1 MALTI
6 YRSTDSGAP
15 SLTYAAG
22 SFIAMLDAC
31 LRTGYGSKAGAGWT
45 KPFTGANIAVFRQGT
60 GGNGRYI
67 RVWNARTGDDPA
79 TYCMTA
85 NVRGYEAM
93 TAVSTGTNPFPT
105 TAQSNRN
112 GLMVRVAH
120 SSPSYPTGWI
130 VRATSN
136 WFDVLV
142 FTGYAAP
149 RGAAS
154 APVADSYLSFGAF
167 PSLKSG
173 DTYNDFILADPNN
186 EHHYYQHVGVSPPT
200 YSAYVSRNDLGV
212 VGSKVAALVPLS
224 PCNESYMGTGNPSY
238 FPYPNRVNNSVDLY
252 QYALFSEGYFRGVLP
267 GVWGSAHGL
276 TAIGFG
282 NTFSGI
288 APVAGRTFEI
298 IPISAAGPD
307 MGMIFETSD
316 TFTGL

>member
-45 KPFTGANIAVFRQGT
+45 KPFTGSNIAVFRQGA

-93 TAVSTGTNPFPT
+93 TAVSTGTDPFPT
-105 TAQSNRN
+105 TAQSDSN
-112 GLMVRVAH
+112 GLMVRVART
-120 SSPSYPTGWI
+120 SPSYPTGWI

-142 FTGYAAP
+142 FTGLAPP
-149 RGAAS
+149 RGANS

-186 EHHYYQHVGVSPPT
+186 SYQFYPYVGLSN
-200 YSAYVSRNDLGV
+200 SILAYVSRNDLGT
-212 VGSKVAALVPLS
+212 VGAKAAALVPLS
-224 PCNESYMGTGNPSY
+224 GCGESVLGNGNPSS

-252 QYALFSEGYFRGVLP
+252 QYALLSEGYFRGVLP

-276 TAIGFG
+276 SAIGFG

-288 APVAGRTFEI
+288 APVAGRTFEVI
-298 IPISAAGPD
+298 AASSGLPET
-307 MGMIFETSD
+307 GMILETSD

>member
-45 KPFTGANIAVFRQGT
+45 KPFTGANIAVFRQGA

-85 NVRGYEAM
+85 NVRGYEDM

-105 TAQSNRN
+105 TTQSNSN
-112 GLMVRVAH
+112 GLLVRVAH

-142 FTGYAAP
+142 FTGASSP
-149 RGAAS
+149 RGANS

-173 DTYNDFILADPNN
+173 DTYNDFILAEANN
-186 EHHYYQHVGVSPPT
+186 SYRFYPYVGL
-200 YSAYVSRNDLGV
+200 SAPVLVYVSRNDLGT
-212 VGSKVAALVPLS
+212 VGAKAAALIPLS
-224 PCNESYMGTGNPSY
+224 GCGEGMMGYGNSSA
-238 FPYPNRVNNSVDLY
+238 FPYPNRVNNSVDLF
-252 QYALFSEGYFRGVLP
+252 QYALYSEGYFRGALP
-267 GVWGSAHGL
+267 GVWGSAHGV

-288 APVAGRTFEI
+288 APVAGRTFEVI
-298 IPISAAGPD
+298 AASQASAD
-307 MGMIFETSD
+307 IGMILETSD

>member
-6 YRSTDSGAP
+6 YRSTDPGAP

-45 KPFTGANIAVFRQGT
+45 KPFTGSNIAVFRQGA

-79 TYCMTA
+79 TFCMTA
-85 NVRGYEAM
+85 NVRGYEGM
-93 TAVSTGTNPFPT
+93 TDVSTGTGPFPT
-105 TAQSNRN
+105 TTQSNSN

-120 SSPSYPTGWI
+120 SSPDYPTGWI

-142 FTGYAAP
+142 FTGFAAP
-149 RGAAS
+149 RGANS
-154 APVADSYLSFGAF
+154 ALVADSYLSFGAF

-173 DTYNDFILADPNN
+173 DTYNDFILADANN
-186 EHHYYQHVGVSPPT
+186 SYFSYPYVGL
-200 YSAYVSRNDLGV
+200 YSSFLVYVSRDDLGT
-212 VGSKVAALVPLS
+212 VGAKTAVLVPLS
-224 PCNESYMGTGNPSY
+224 GCGEGAMGVGNPSY
-238 FPYPNRVNNSVDLY
+238 YPYPNRVNNSVDLF
-252 QYALFSEGYFRGVLP
+252 QYALYSEGYIRGVLP
-267 GVWGSAHGL
+267 GVWGSAHGVG
-276 TAIGFG
+276 AIGFG

-288 APVAGRTFEI
+288 APVSGRTFEVVAM
-298 IPISAAGPD
+298 SHAAAD
-307 MGMIFETSD
+307 IGMILETSD

>member
-45 KPFTGANIAVFRQGT
+45 KPFTGANIAVFRQGA

-67 RVWNARTGDDPA
+67 RVWNARTGDDPN

-105 TAQSNRN
+105 TTQSNSN
-112 GLMVRVAH
+112 GLLVRVAC
-120 SSPSYPTGWI
+120 SSPTYPTGWI

-142 FTGYAAP
+142 FTGYAPP
-149 RGAAS
+149 RGANS

-173 DTYNDFILADPNN
+173 DTYNDFILAEANN
-186 EHHYYQHVGVSPPT
+186 SYGYYPYVGFSST
-200 YSAYVSRNDLGV
+200 YFVYVSRNDLGV
-212 VGSKVAALVPLS
+212 VGAKAAVLIPLS
-224 PCNESYMGTGNPSY
+224 GCGEGMMGNGNPSV
-238 FPYPNRVNNSVDLY
+238 FPYPNRVNNSVDLF
-252 QYALFSEGYFRGVLP
+252 QYALHSEGYFRGVLP
-267 GVWGSAHGL
+267 GVWGSAHGV

-288 APVAGRTFEI
+288 APVAGRTFEVI
-298 IPISAAGPD
+298 AASD
-307 MGMIFETSD
+307 ASTDIGMILETSD

>member
-45 KPFTGANIAVFRQGT
+45 KPYTGANIAVFRQGA

-85 NVRGYEAM
+85 NVRGYEDM
-93 TAVSTGTNPFPT
+93 TAVSAGTNPFPT
-105 TAQSNRN
+105 ATQSNSN
-112 GLMVRVAH
+112 GLLVRVAY

-142 FTGYAAP
+142 FTGFASP
-149 RGAAS
+149 RGANS

-173 DTYNDFILADPNN
+173 DTYNDFILAEANN
-186 EHHYYQHVGVSPPT
+186 SYYYYPYVGFSSTHLV
-200 YSAYVSRNDLGV
+200 YVSRNDLGV
-212 VGSKVAALVPLS
+212 VGAKAAVLVPLS
-224 PCNESYMGTGNPSY
+224 NCSESTMGNGSPSY
-238 FPYPNRVNNSVDLY
+238 FPYPNRVNNSVDLF
-252 QYALFSEGYFRGVLP
+252 QYALYSEGYFRGVLP
-267 GVWGSAHGL
+267 GVWGSAHGV
-276 TAIGFG
+276 TAIGLG

-288 APVAGRTFEI
+288 APVAGRTFEVI
-298 IPISAAGPD
+298 TASVATTDI
-307 MGMIFETSD
+307 GMILETSD

>member
-6 YRSTDSGAP
+6 YRSTDPGAP

-45 KPFTGANIAVFRQGT
+45 KPFTGSNIAVFRQGA

-67 RVWNARTGDDPA
+67 RVWNARTGDDPT

-93 TAVSTGTNPFPT
+93 TAVSTGTGPFPT
-105 TAQSNRN
+105 AAQSNSN
-112 GLMVRVAH
+112 GLMVRVAQT
-120 SSPSYPTGWI
+120 SPAYPAGWI
-130 VRATSN
+130 VRATSS

-142 FTGYAAP
+142 FTGYTPP
-149 RGAAS
+149 RGANS
-154 APVADSYLSFGAF
+154 APVADSYLGFGAF

-173 DTYNDFILADPNN
+173 DTYNDFILAEANNSYHLSPN
-186 EHHYYQHVGVSPPT
+186 VGT
-200 YSAYVSRNDLGV
+200 TGTFSAYVSRNDLGT
-212 VGSKVAALVPLS
+212 VGAKIANLIPLS
-224 PCNESYMGTGNPSY
+224 GCGESAMGTGSPSS
-238 FPYPNRVNNSVDLY
+238 FPYPNRVNSSVDLF
-252 QYALFSEGYFRGVLP
+252 QYALHCDGYFRGVLP
-267 GVWGSAHGL
+267 GVWGSAHG
-276 TAIGFG
+276 TQVIGYG

-288 APVAGRTFEI
+288 APLAGRTFEVI
-298 IPISAAGPD
+298 SVSAAATD
-307 MGMIFETSD
+307 IGMILETSD

>member
-45 KPFTGANIAVFRQGT
+45 KPFTGANIAVFRQGA

-105 TAQSNRN
+105 TAQSNSN
-112 GLMVRVAH
+112 GLMVRVAYT
-120 SSPSYPTGWI
+120 SPRNPTGWI
-130 VRATSN
+130 VRATSS
-136 WFDVLV
+136 WFDVLI

-173 DTYNDFILADPNN
+173 DTYNDLILADPNN
-186 EHHYYQHVGVSPPT
+186 AYNFYPYVGILPRPFC
-200 YSAYVSRNDLGV
+200 AYVSRSDLGT
-212 VGSKVAALVPLS
+212 VGSKLALILPMS
-224 PCNESYMGTGNPSY
+224 ACGETYMGAGNPAH
-238 FPYPNRVNNSVDLY
+238 FPYPNRVNSSVDLF
-252 QYALFSEGYFRGVLP
+252 QYALFSEGYIRGALP
-267 GVWGSAHGL
+267 
-276 TAIGFG
+276 
-282 NTFSGI
+282 
-288 APVAGRTFEI
+288 
-298 IPISAAGPD
+298 
-307 MGMIFETSD
+307 
-316 TFTGL
+316 

>member
-45 KPFTGANIAVFRQGT
+45 KPYTGANIAVFRQGA

-85 NVRGYEAM
+85 NVRGYEVM

-105 TAQSNRN
+105 TTQSDSN
-112 GLMVRVAH
+112 GLMVRVAN

-142 FTGYAAP
+142 FTGGAYP
-149 RGAAS
+149 RGANS

-173 DTYNDFILADPNN
+173 DTYNDFILAEANN
-186 EHHYYQHVGVSPPT
+186 SYAYYPYVGASST
-200 YSAYVSRNDLGV
+200 YLVYVSRNDLGA
-212 VGSKVAALVPLS
+212 VGAKAAVLVPLS
-224 PCNESYMGTGNPSY
+224 GCGEGMMGYGSPPD
-238 FPYPNRVNNSVDLY
+238 FPYPNRVNNSVDLF
-252 QYALFSEGYFRGVLP
+252 QYALHSERYFRGVLP
-267 GVWGSAHGL
+267 GVWGSAHGV

-288 APVAGRTFEI
+288 APVAGRTFEVI
-298 IPISAAGPD
+298 AASIASTD
-307 MGMIFETSD
+307 IGMILETSD

>member
-45 KPFTGANIAVFRQGT
+45 KPYTGANIAVFRQGA

-105 TAQSNRN
+105 TTQSNSN
-112 GLMVRVAH
+112 GLLVRVAY

-142 FTGYAAP
+142 FTGDTPP
-149 RGAAS
+149 RGANS

-173 DTYNDFILADPNN
+173 DTYNDFILAEANN
-186 EHHYYQHVGVSPPT
+186 SNNYYPYVGFSSQ
-200 YSAYVSRNDLGV
+200 YLAYVSRNDLGV
-212 VGSKVAALVPLS
+212 VGAKAAAIVPLS
-224 PCNESYMGTGNPSY
+224 GCGEGMMGVGNSSS
-238 FPYPNRVNNSVDLY
+238 FPYPNRVNNSVDLF
-252 QYALFSEGYFRGVLP
+252 QYALYSEGYIRGVLP
-267 GVWGSAHGL
+267 GVWGSAHGMA
-276 TAIGFG
+276 AIGFG

-288 APVAGRTFEI
+288 APVAGRTFEVI
-298 IPISAAGPD
+298 AASAGASD
-307 MGMIFETSD
+307 IGMILETSD

>member
-45 KPFTGANIAVFRQGT
+45 KPYTGANIAVFRQGA

-105 TAQSNRN
+105 TTQSNSN
-112 GLMVRVAH
+112 GLLVRVAC

-142 FTGYAAP
+142 FTGFTPP
-149 RGAAS
+149 RGANS

-173 DTYNDFILADPNN
+173 DTYNDFILAEANDSYHCYP
-186 EHHYYQHVGVSPPT
+186 HVGFSST
-200 YSAYVSRNDLGV
+200 YLAYVSRNDLGV
-212 VGSKVAALVPLS
+212 VGAKAAVLVPLS
-224 PCNESYMGTGNPSY
+224 GCRENMMGTGGPSD
-238 FPYPNRVNNSVDLY
+238 FPYPNRVNNSVDLF
-252 QYALFSEGYFRGVLP
+252 QYALHSEGYFRGVLP
-267 GVWGSAHGL
+267 GVWGSAHGV

-288 APVAGRTFEI
+288 APVAGRTFEVI
-298 IPISAAGPD
+298 AASVASTD
-307 MGMIFETSD
+307 IGMILETSD

>member
-45 KPFTGANIAVFRQGT
+45 KPYTGANIAVFRQGA

-93 TAVSTGTNPFPT
+93 TAVSTGTGPFPT
-105 TAQSNRN
+105 TAQSNNN
-112 GLMVRVAH
+112 GLMVRVAL
-120 SSPSYPTGWI
+120 STPSYPTGWI

-142 FTGYAAP
+142 FAGYAPP
-149 RGAAS
+149 RGANS

-173 DTYNDFILADPNN
+173 DTYNDFILAEANN
-186 EHHYYQHVGVSPPT
+186 SYDYYPSVGFYST
-200 YSAYVSRNDLGV
+200 YLVYVSRNDLGV
-212 VGSKVAALVPLS
+212 VGAKAAVLVPLS
-224 PCNESYMGTGNPSY
+224 GCGEGMMGTGNYSV
-238 FPYPNRVNNSVDLY
+238 FPYPNRVNNSVDLF
-252 QYALFSEGYFRGVLP
+252 QYALHSEGYFRGVLP
-267 GVWGSAHGL
+267 GVWGSAHGVA
-276 TAIGFG
+276 AIGFG

-288 APVAGRTFEI
+288 APVAGRTFEVI
-298 IPISAAGPD
+298 AASSGSPD
-307 MGMIFETSD
+307 VGMILETSD

>member
-45 KPFTGANIAVFRQGT
+45 KPFTGSNIVVFRQGA

-85 NVRGYEAM
+85 NVRGYEDM

-105 TAQSNRN
+105 VAQSNNN
-112 GLMVRVAH
+112 GLMVRVALA
-120 SSPSYPTGWI
+120 SPSYPTGWI

-142 FTGYAAP
+142 FTGLAPP
-149 RGAAS
+149 RGANS

-173 DTYNDFILADPNN
+173 DTYNDFILAEANN
-186 EHHYYQHVGVSPPT
+186 SYQFYPYVGLS
-200 YSAYVSRNDLGV
+200 SSFLAYVSRNDLGTI
-212 VGSKVAALVPLS
+212 GSKAALLVPLS
-224 PCNESYMGTGNPSY
+224 ACGESYMGVGNPSY
-238 FPYPNRVNNSVDLY
+238 FPYPNRVNNSVDLF
-252 QYALFSEGYFRGVLP
+252 QYALHSEGYFRGVLP
-267 GVWGSAHGL
+267 GVWGSAHGV

-288 APVAGRTFEI
+288 APVAGRTFEVI
-298 IPISAAGPD
+298 TASAASTD
-307 MGMIFETSD
+307 IGMILETSD

>member
-45 KPFTGANIAVFRQGT
+45 KPFTGANIAVFRQGA

-67 RVWNARTGDDPA
+67 RVWNARTGDDPT

-105 TAQSNRN
+105 TTQSNSN
-112 GLMVRVAH
+112 GLMVRVACT
-120 SSPSYPTGWI
+120 SPPYPTGWI
-130 VRATSN
+130 VRATPS
-136 WFDVLV
+136 WFDVLI
-142 FTGYAAP
+142 FTGYSAP
-149 RGAAS
+149 RGANS

-173 DTYNDFILADPNN
+173 DTYNDFILAEANN
-186 EHHYYQHVGVSPPT
+186 SYDYYPYVGFSST
-200 YSAYVSRNDLGV
+200 YLVYVSRNDLGTI
-212 VGSKVAALVPLS
+212 GSKAALLVPLS
-224 PCNESYMGTGNPSY
+224 ACGETYMGTGNSSV
-238 FPYPNRVNNSVDLY
+238 FPYPNRVNNSVDLF
-252 QYALFSEGYFRGVLP
+252 QYALHSEGYFRGVLP
-267 GVWGSAHGL
+267 GVWGSAHGV

-288 APVAGRTFEI
+288 APVAGRTFEVI
-298 IPISAAGPD
+298 AASTAATD
-307 MGMIFETSD
+307 FGMILETSD

>member
-45 KPFTGANIAVFRQGT
+45 KPYTGANIAVFRQGA
-60 GGNGRYI
+60 GGNDRYI

-105 TAQSNRN
+105 TTQSNSN
-112 GLMVRVAH
+112 GLLVRVAH
-120 SSPSYPTGWI
+120 SSPNHPTGWI

-142 FTGYAAP
+142 FTGDTYP
-149 RGAAS
+149 RGANS
-154 APVADSYLSFGAF
+154 APVADSHLSFGAF

-173 DTYNDFILADPNN
+173 DTYNDFILAEANN
-186 EHHYYQHVGVSPPT
+186 SYSYYPYVGISGTVL
-200 YSAYVSRNDLGV
+200 AYVSRNDLGT
-212 VGSKVAALVPLS
+212 VGAKAAALIPLS
-224 PCNESYMGTGNPSY
+224 PCGEGIMGNGNPSS
-238 FPYPNRVNNSVDLY
+238 FPYPNRVDSSVDLY
-252 QYALFSEGYFRGVLP
+252 QYALRCDGYYRGVLP
-267 GVWGSAHGL
+267 GVWGSAHGV

-288 APVAGRTFEI
+288 APVAGRTFEVI
-298 IPISAAGPD
+298 AASAAATD
-307 MGMIFETSD
+307 IGMILETSD

>member
-45 KPFTGANIAVFRQGT
+45 KPFTGANIAVFRQGA

-67 RVWNARTGDDPA
+67 RVWNAHTGNDPA

-85 NVRGYEAM
+85 NVRGYEDM

-105 TAQSNRN
+105 TAQSNSN
-112 GLMVRVAH
+112 GLMVRVA
-120 SSPSYPTGWI
+120 SSTPRYPTGWI

-142 FTGYAAP
+142 FTGYAQP
-149 RGAAS
+149 RGANS

-173 DTYNDFILADPNN
+173 DTYNDFILAEVNN
-186 EHHYYQHVGVSPPT
+186 SYQFFPYVGPYGT
-200 YSAYVSRNDLGV
+200 FLAYVSRNDLGT
-212 VGSKVAALVPLS
+212 VGAKAAALVPLS
-224 PCNESYMGTGNPSY
+224 GCGEGTMGSGNYSA

-252 QYALFSEGYFRGVLP
+252 QYALLSEGYFRGVLP
-267 GVWGSAHGL
+267 GVWGSAHGV
-276 TAIGFG
+276 TAIGLG

-288 APVAGRTFEI
+288 APVAGRTFEVI
-298 IPISAAGPD
+298 SMSAAGTD
-307 MGMIFETSD
+307 VGMILETSD

>member
-45 KPFTGANIAVFRQGT
+45 KPFTGANIAVFRQGA

-105 TAQSNRN
+105 TTQSNSN
-112 GLMVRVAH
+112 GLLVRVAC

-142 FTGYAAP
+142 FTGLTSP
-149 RGAAS
+149 RGANS
-154 APVADSYLSFGAF
+154 VPVADSYLSFGAF

-173 DTYNDFILADPNN
+173 DTYNDFILAEANN
-186 EHHYYQHVGVSPPT
+186 SYVYYPYVGLSST
-200 YSAYVSRNDLGV
+200 YFVYVSRNDLGA
-212 VGSKVAALVPLS
+212 VGAKAAALMPLS
-224 PCNESYMGTGNPSY
+224 GCGEDMVGKGNPGY
-238 FPYPNRVNNSVDLY
+238 FPYPNRPNNSVDLF
-252 QYALFSEGYFRGVLP
+252 QYALHSEGYFRGVLP
-267 GVWGSAHGL
+267 GVWGSAHGV
-276 TAIGFG
+276 TAIGVG

-288 APVAGRTFEI
+288 APVAGRTFEVI
-298 IPISAAGPD
+298 AASTASTD
-307 MGMIFETSD
+307 VGMILETSD

>member
-31 LRTGYGSKAGAGWT
+31 LCTGYGSKAGAGWT
-45 KPFTGANIAVFRQGT
+45 KPFTGANIAVFRQGA

-105 TAQSNRN
+105 TTQSNSN
-112 GLMVRVAH
+112 GLLVRVAH
-120 SSPSYPTGWI
+120 SSPSNPTGWI

-142 FTGYAAP
+142 FTGYSSP
-149 RGAAS
+149 RGANS

-173 DTYNDFILADPNN
+173 DTYNDFILAEANN
-186 EHHYYQHVGVSPPT
+186 SSYFYPYMLTSGPFF
-200 YSAYVSRNDLGV
+200 AYVSRNDLGT
-212 VGSKVAALVPLS
+212 VGAKAAALVPLS
-224 PCNESYMGTGNPSY
+224 GCGEGVMGLGNYSD
-238 FPYPNRVNNSVDLY
+238 FPYPNRVNNSVDLF
-252 QYALFSEGYFRGVLP
+252 QYALHSEEYFRGVLP
-267 GVWGSAHGL
+267 GVWGSAHGVA
-276 TAIGFG
+276 AIGFG

-288 APVAGRTFEI
+288 APVAGRTFEV
-298 IPISAAGPD
+298 IPASSGATSV
-307 MGMIFETSD
+307 GMILETSD

>member
-45 KPFTGANIAVFRQGT
+45 KPYTGANIAVFRQGA

-79 TYCMTA
+79 TYHMTA

-105 TAQSNRN
+105 ATQSNSN
-112 GLMVRVAH
+112 GLMVRVAS
-120 SSPSYPTGWI
+120 SSPGYPTGWI

-142 FTGYAAP
+142 FTGGTSP
-149 RGAAS
+149 RGANS

-173 DTYNDFILADPNN
+173 DTYNDFILAEANN
-186 EHHYYQHVGVSPPT
+186 SYYYYPDVGPS
-200 YSAYVSRNDLGV
+200 SSFLAYVSRNDLGV
-212 VGSKVAALVPLS
+212 VGAKAAALVPLS
-224 PCNESYMGTGNPSY
+224 GCGEGVMGVGNPSS
-238 FPYPNRVNNSVDLY
+238 FPYPNRVNNSVDLF
-252 QYALFSEGYFRGVLP
+252 QYALHSEGYFRGVLP
-267 GVWGSAHGL
+267 GVWGSAHGV

-288 APVAGRTFEI
+288 APVAGRTFEVI
-298 IPISAAGPD
+298 AMSTAAD
-307 MGMIFETSD
+307 VGMILETSD

>member
-45 KPFTGANIAVFRQGT
+45 KPFTGSNIAVFRQGA

-85 NVRGYEAM
+85 NVRGYEDM
-93 TAVSTGTNPFPT
+93 TAVSTGNNPFPT
-105 TAQSNRN
+105 VAQSNNN
-112 GLMVRVAH
+112 GLLVRVAH

-130 VRATSN
+130 VRATPS
-136 WFDVLV
+136 WFDVLI
-142 FTGYAAP
+142 FTGYSAP

-173 DTYNDFILADPNN
+173 DTYNDFILADPNDA
-186 EHHYYQHVGVSPPT
+186 YYHFPSVGVSGSS
-200 YSAYVSRNDLGV
+200 YCAYVSRNDLGT
-212 VGSKVAALVPLS
+212 VGSKVALIAPLS
-224 PCNESYMGTGNPSY
+224 PCAESYMGVGNPTY

-252 QYALFSEGYFRGVLP
+252 QYVLFSEGYVRGVLP

-288 APVAGRTFEI
+288 APVARRTFEVV
-298 IPISAAGPD
+298 AASTAD
-307 MGMIFETSD
+307 AAVGMIFETSD

>member
-45 KPFTGANIAVFRQGT
+45 KPFTGSNIAVFCQGA

-105 TAQSNRN
+105 VAQSNNN
-112 GLMVRVAH
+112 GLLVRVAC

-142 FTGYAAP
+142 FTGLTSP
-149 RGAAS
+149 RGANS

-173 DTYNDFILADPNN
+173 DTYNDFILAEANN
-186 EHHYYQHVGVSPPT
+186 SYVYYPYVGLSST
-200 YSAYVSRNDLGV
+200 YLVYVSRNDLGTI
-212 VGSKVAALVPLS
+212 GSKAALLVPLS
-224 PCNESYMGTGNPSY
+224 ACGESYMGVGNPSN
-238 FPYPNRVNNSVDLY
+238 FPYPNRVNNSVDLF
-252 QYALFSEGYFRGVLP
+252 QYALHSEGYFRGALP
-267 GVWGSAHGL
+267 GVWGSAHGV

-288 APVAGRTFEI
+288 APVAGRTFEVI
-298 IPISAAGPD
+298 AASTASTD
-307 MGMIFETSD
+307 IGMILETSD

>member
-45 KPFTGANIAVFRQGT
+45 KPFTGANIAVFRQGA

-85 NVRGYEAM
+85 NVRGYEGM
-93 TAVSTGTNPFPT
+93 TAVSTGTGPFPT
-105 TAQSNRN
+105 TAQSNSN
-112 GLMVRVAH
+112 GLMMRVAY

-130 VRATSN
+130 VRATSS
-136 WFDVLV
+136 WFDVVV
-142 FTGYAAP
+142 FTGYASP

-173 DTYNDFILADPNN
+173 DTYNDFILADSNN
-186 EHHYYQHVGVSPPT
+186 AYHYYPYVGLTGS
-200 YSAYVSRNDLGV
+200 SLAYVSRNDLGI
-212 VGSKVAALVPLS
+212 VGAKAAALVPLS
-224 PCNESYMGTGNPSY
+224 ACGESYMGVGNPSY

-252 QYALFSEGYFRGVLP
+252 QYALLSEGYFRGVLP

-288 APVAGRTFEI
+288 APVAGRTFEVV
-298 IPISAAGPD
+298 AASIANPD
-307 MGMIFETSD
+307 IGMIFETSD

>member
-45 KPFTGANIAVFRQGT
+45 KPYTGANIAVFRQGA

-105 TAQSNRN
+105 TTQSNSN
-112 GLMVRVAH
+112 GLLVRVAC

-142 FTGYAAP
+142 FTGYVAP
-149 RGAAS
+149 RGANS

-173 DTYNDFILADPNN
+173 DTYNDFILADANN
-186 EHHYYQHVGVSPPT
+186 SYHFYPYVGPS
-200 YSAYVSRNDLGV
+200 SSFLAYVSRNDLGT
-212 VGSKVAALVPLS
+212 VGAKAAAPVPLS
-224 PCNESYMGTGNPSY
+224 ACGESYMGAGNPTY

-252 QYALFSEGYFRGVLP
+252 QYALHSEGYFRGVLP
-267 GVWGSAHGL
+267 GVWGSAHGVK
-276 TAIGFG
+276 AIGFG
-282 NTFSGI
+282 NTFSGV
-288 APVAGRTFEI
+288 APVAGRTFEVV
-298 IPISAAGPD
+298 PVSAGGGD
-307 MGMIFETSD
+307 MGVILETSD

>member
-45 KPFTGANIAVFRQGT
+45 KPYTGANIAVFRQGA

-67 RVWNARTGDDPA
+67 RVWNARTGDDPT

-105 TAQSNRN
+105 TTQSNSN
-112 GLMVRVAH
+112 GLLVRVAS
-120 SSPSYPTGWI
+120 SSPQYPTGWI
-130 VRATSN
+130 VRATPS
-136 WFDVLV
+136 WFDVLI
-142 FTGYAAP
+142 FTGYSAP
-149 RGAAS
+149 RGANS

-173 DTYNDFILADPNN
+173 DTYNDFILAEANN
-186 EHHYYQHVGVSPPT
+186 SYNYYPYVGLSST
-200 YSAYVSRNDLGV
+200 YLVYVSRNDLGV
-212 VGSKVAALVPLS
+212 VGAKAAVLVPLS
-224 PCNESYMGTGNPSY
+224 SCGEGMMGNGHYSN
-238 FPYPNRVNNSVDLY
+238 FPYPNRVNNSVDLF
-252 QYALFSEGYFRGVLP
+252 QYALHSEGYFRGVLP
-267 GVWGSAHGL
+267 GVWGSAHGVA
-276 TAIGFG
+276 AIGFG
-282 NTFSGI
+282 NTFSGL
-288 APVAGRTFEI
+288 APVAGRTFEVI
-298 IPISAAGPD
+298 AASITSTEV
-307 MGMIFETSD
+307 GMILETSD

>member
-1 MALTI
+1 MSLTI

-45 KPFTGANIAVFRQGT
+45 KPYTGANIAVFRQGA
-60 GGNGRYI
+60 GGNNRYI

-105 TAQSNRN
+105 TTQSNSN
-112 GLMVRVAH
+112 GLLVRVAH

-130 VRATSN
+130 VRATSS

-142 FTGYAAP
+142 YTGYITP
-149 RGAAS
+149 RGANS

-173 DTYNDFILADPNN
+173 DTYNDFILAEANN
-186 EHHYYQHVGVSPPT
+186 SPFYYPYVGVYNQPT
-200 YSAYVSRNDLGV
+200 AYVSRDDLGTIGAKTV
-212 VGSKVAALVPLS
+212 VILPMSGCV
-224 PCNESYMGTGNPSY
+224 EGMMGTGNSSS
-238 FPYPNRVNNSVDLY
+238 FPYPNRVNNSVDLF
-252 QYALFSEGYFRGVLP
+252 QYALHSEGYLRGALP
-267 GVWGSAHGL
+267 GVWGSAHGVV
-276 TAIGFG
+276 AIGLG

-288 APVAGRTFEI
+288 APVAGRTFEVASVSYG
-298 IPISAAGPD
+298 SAEA
-307 MGMIFETSD
+307 GMILETSD

>member
-45 KPFTGANIAVFRQGT
+45 KPFTGANIAVFRQGA

-93 TAVSTGTNPFPT
+93 TAVSTGTDPFPT
-105 TAQSNRN
+105 TAQSNSN
-112 GLMVRVAH
+112 GLMVRVACA
-120 SSPSYPTGWI
+120 SPSYPTGWI

-142 FTGYAAP
+142 FTGLAPP
-149 RGAAS
+149 RGANS

-173 DTYNDFILADPNN
+173 DTYNDFILAEANSSYLFTP
-186 EHHYYQHVGVSPPT
+186 YVGLSN
-200 YSAYVSRNDLGV
+200 SFLAYVSRNDLGT
-212 VGSKVAALVPLS
+212 VGAKAAALVPLS
-224 PCNESYMGTGNPSY
+224 GCGEGMMGNGNYSA
-238 FPYPNRVNNSVDLY
+238 FPYPNRVNNSVDLF
-252 QYALFSEGYFRGVLP
+252 QYALHSEGYFRGVLP
-267 GVWGSAHGL
+267 GVWGSAHGMA
-276 TAIGFG
+276 AIGFG

-288 APVAGRTFEI
+288 APVAGRTFEVI
-298 IPISAAGPD
+298 AASTASTEI
-307 MGMIFETSD
+307 GMILETSD

>member
-45 KPFTGANIAVFRQGT
+45 KPYTGANIAVFRQGA

-85 NVRGYEAM
+85 NVRGYEDM

-105 TAQSNRN
+105 TTQSNSN
-112 GLMVRVAH
+112 GLLVRVAF
-120 SSPSYPTGWI
+120 SSPNYPTGWI

-142 FTGYAAP
+142 FTGFIYP
-149 RGAAS
+149 RGTNS

-173 DTYNDFILADPNN
+173 DTYNDFILAEANN
-186 EHHYYQHVGVSPPT
+186 SYNYYPYVGPS
-200 YSAYVSRNDLGV
+200 SSFLAYVSRNDLGT
-212 VGSKVAALVPLS
+212 VGAKAATLIPLS
-224 PCNESYMGTGNPSY
+224 GCDEDIMGKGNPSV
-238 FPYPNRVNNSVDLY
+238 FPYPNRVNNSVDLF
-252 QYALFSEGYFRGVLP
+252 QYALHSEGYFRGVLP
-267 GVWGSAHGL
+267 GVWGSAHGV

-288 APVAGRTFEI
+288 APVAGRTFEVI
-298 IPISAAGPD
+298 AASAATAD
-307 MGMIFETSD
+307 IGMILETSD

>member
-45 KPFTGANIAVFRQGT
+45 KPFTGANIAVFRQGA

-85 NVRGYEAM
+85 NVRGYEDM

-105 TAQSNRN
+105 VAQSNSN
-112 GLMVRVAH
+112 GLMVRVAY
-120 SSPSYPTGWI
+120 SSPPHPTGWI
-130 VRATSN
+130 VRATPS
-136 WFDVLV
+136 WFDVLI
-142 FTGYAAP
+142 FMGYSAP

-154 APVADSYLSFGAF
+154 APVAGSYLSFGAF

-173 DTYNDFILADPNN
+173 DTYNDFILADPNSAYN
-186 EHHYYQHVGVSPPT
+186 FSPYVGIYPQPFC
-200 YSAYVSRNDLGV
+200 AYVSRNDLGT
-212 VGSKVAALVPLS
+212 VGSKVALLIPLS
-224 PCNESYMGTGNPSY
+224 GCGEGYMGGGNPAY

-252 QYALFSEGYFRGVLP
+252 QYALLSEGYFRGVLP
-267 GVWGSAHGL
+267 GVWGSAHGV

-288 APVAGRTFEI
+288 APVAGRTFEVV
-298 IPISAAGPD
+298 PVSDAGGD
-307 MGMIFETSD
+307 MGVILETSD